1 MNPEPME
8 EVDFNPLNEII
19 EKQAQELEEYQMT
32 ISDLTDELDKAQTSL
47 AEALGRYDDM
57 FSALEEITQIALKAT
72 GE

>member
-19 EKQAQELEEYQMT
+19 EKQAQEIEEYQMT

-72 GE
+72 

>member
-72 GE
+72 

>member
-1 MNPEPME
+1 LE

-19 EKQAQELEEYQMT
+19 EKQAQEIEEYQMT

-72 GE
+72 

>member
-19 EKQAQELEEYQMT
+19 EKQAQEIEEYQMN

-72 GE
+72 